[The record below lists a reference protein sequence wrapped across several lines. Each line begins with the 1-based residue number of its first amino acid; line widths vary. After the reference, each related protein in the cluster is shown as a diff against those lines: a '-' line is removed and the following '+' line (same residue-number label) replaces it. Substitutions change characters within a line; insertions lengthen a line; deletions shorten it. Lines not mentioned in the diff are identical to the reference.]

1 MKVRYTFRCYPT
13 LPQQRVL
20 AKTFGCVRVAYNSAL
35 KLRTD
40 SFKAGKPV
48 NHYQSDLA
56 LTQLKKTPEYAFL
69 NEVSSVPLQQSLRHL
84 QTAFSNFFAKRAKY
98 PRFKRKGGTES
109 ASYTKNGFKYEP
121 SPKYLSISKLGRLD
135 IRWSRAFKSEP
146 TTVTITKR
154 ANGQYYV
161 TLCLDE
167 TFKALPK
174 TGAEVGI
181 DLGVNRLATY
191 SNGERI
197 PNPKFLATKLA
208 RLKRYQ
214 RILARRKPGSKR
226 RERQRVKVAK
236 LHTHVANSRKDHL
249 DKVTTDLVRRFDV
262 IAIEDLNVHGMVQN
276 HCLAAAISDIGMH
289 MFRAML
295 EYKCARYQKELRLC
309 DRFFPSSKRCS
320 GCGHIVEKLPLS
332 IRSWTCTECGSVHDR
347 DLNASLNILAAGQAV
362 NAQGED
368 VRLLRGKPRKS
379 GPRRAV
385 NQPAL
390 ASS

>member
-40 SFKAGKPV
+40 SFKAGKAL
-48 NHYQSDLA
+48 NYFDSFAA
-56 LTQLKKTPEYAFL
+56 LTKQKKTPEYAFL
-69 NEVSSVPLQQSLRHL
+69 SQVSSIPLQQSLRHL
-84 QTAFSNFFAKRAKY
+84 QTAYSNFFAKRAKY
-98 PRFKRKGGTES
+98 PTFKRKGGAES
-109 ASYTKNGFKYEP
+109 AEYTSSGFKYEP
-121 SPKYLSISKLGRLD
+121 NHLVIVKIGYLKV
-135 IRWSRAFKSEP
+135 RWSRAFKSTP
-146 TTVTITKR
+146 TTVTVVKR

-167 TFKALPK
+167 SFKALPK

-197 PNPKFLATKLA
+197 PNPRYLAKKLA

-214 RILARRKPGSKR
+214 RVLARRKPGSKR
-226 RERQRVKVAK
+226 RELQRIKVAK
-236 LHTHVANSRKDHL
+236 LHSYVSNSRKDHL
-249 DKVTTDLVRRFDV
+249 DKVTTDLVKRFDV

-276 HCLAAAISDIGMH
+276 HCLAAAISDVGMH
-289 MFRAML
+289 MFRSML
-295 EYKCARYQKELRLC
+295 EYKCAGYGKQLRLC
-309 DRFFPSSKRCS
+309 DRFFPSSKRCNV
-320 GCGHIVEKLPLS
+320 CGYTVAKLPLN
-332 IRSWTCTECGSVHDR
+332 IRNWVCPECHTAHDR

-390 ASS
+390 TGT